1 MKQAVKLIVVMTV
14 GPIGPTHRL
23 EDILDTISSVLY
35 YTSPDRKIIIQ
46 DNSSTQN
53 VGAQLQQ
60 TFPELIVIRTP
71 QNYGLSGGLYKAE
84 SLAYL
89 FAHSMFDFQT
99 LIRMDTDALMI
110 GEGLAD
116 DAVRF
121 FQENPNVGQI
131 GTYMIGTNGEISEF
145 SWPRQ
150 QLLHE
155 IGIRG
160 KLEDAE
166 RAEFLRKLVSQ
177 AQAHGYQHG
186 EHIIGGVSILN
197 PRFIEK
203 LVDQGLLLREEL
215 RRSVLQEDH
224 IYSMLVKAVGMDLG
238 EFGGPAHPLANRWK
252 GLPASPQQL
261 VDMGKKV
268 IHSVRF
274 WQDMK
279 EPEIREFFRARRNS
293 PEALALANG
302 VTLESAYD
310 ISAADGTMQ

>member
-1 MKQAVKLIVVMTV
+1 MKQTAKLIVVMTV
-14 GPIGPTHRL
+14 GPVGPTHRL

-35 YTSPDRKIIIQ
+35 YTSSDRKIIIQ
-46 DNSSTQN
+46 DNSSSHN
-53 VGAQLQQ
+53 VGAQLLEI
-60 TFPELIVIRTP
+60 FPELIVIRTP

-89 FAHSMFDFQT
+89 FAHTMFNFQA
-99 LIRMDTDALMI
+99 LMRMDTDALVI
-110 GEGLAD
+110 GEGLED
-116 DAVRF
+116 DAAAF
-121 FQENPNVGQI
+121 FQANPNVGQI
-131 GTYMIGTNGEISEF
+131 GTYMIGTNGEVSEF

-166 RAEFLRKLVSQ
+166 RAEFLRKLVSE
-177 AQAHGYQHG
+177 AQIHGYQPG

-238 EFGGPAHPLANRWK
+238 EFGGPEHPLANRWK

-261 VDMGKKV
+261 VEMGKKV

-293 PEALALANG
+293 SAGLALANG
-302 VTLESAYD
+302 VTLESAFD
-310 ISAADGTMQ
+310 ISATDGAMQ